1 MQHQARANPT
11 FEDAPDLPDDLND
24 DAGLDRIATD
34 NAVEPEQRESSEEL
48 QALIP
53 DLFHF
58 WTRVLCR
65 PDGQGPRIL
74 VRVAPR
80 IAAAGYCC
88 FVLLL
93 LKVFENGRELSS
105 ADAAANFSDL
115 EFVRQM
121 LMFGCF
127 LSGPMYLP
135 FLERAIR
142 PQTGTLALLGIGTKM
157 VTAAQVRSLETWK
170 KLMLIPSFVMWL
182 WGLFMLYV
190 GALLMLHSTG
200 ISVMTGKGAES
211 MGAWAPLGPMAVS
224 VLFASVT
231 VGWPAGFAWYVALK
245 VRFRNQLPSLTRLAV
260 HGSNRLMNKHA
271 ARVIVLVQRT
281 LWQIDSSSS
290 PFPDEG
296 GRRALAGRRARCCG
310 LCVPSRAPR

>member
-11 FEDAPDLPDDLND
+11 FEDAPDDLND
-24 DAGLDRIATD
+24 DAGLDRTATD
-34 NAVEPEQRESSEEL
+34 NAEPEQKESSEEL
-48 QALIP
+48 ALIP

-65 PDGQGPRIL
+65 PDGQGPRLL
-74 VRVAPR
+74 VRVAPH
-80 IAAAGYCC
+80 IAAAGYCL

-93 LKVFENGRELSS
+93 VKVFENGRKLSS
-105 ADAAANFSDL
+105 ADAANFSDL

-157 VTAAQVRSLETWK
+157 ITAAQVRSLKMWK
-170 KLMLIPSFVMWL
+170 KLMLVPSSVMWL

-190 GALLMLHSTG
+190 GTLLMLHSTG

-211 MGAWAPLGPMAVS
+211 MGVWAPLGPLAVS

-260 HGSNRLMNKHA
+260 P
-271 ARVIVLVQRT
+271 T
-281 LWQIDSSSS
+281 D
-290 PFPDEG
+290 
-296 GRRALAGRRARCCG
+296 
-310 LCVPSRAPR
+310 